1 MKAVIRLATP
11 TTLVMLIA
19 ATSNVLYTYYVS
31 RLGNDSIAAVS
42 LVLPISLI
50 AITAMGGGIGAG
62 ASSAIAR
69 ALGRKHRDDAAA
81 IAEHAMLLSLCIGL
95 GFAAA
100 IWLGAERLFTLMGG
114 RGVILE
120 QATLFAK
127 VLFGGSMISFAAA
140 MLDSIMRGEGNVRI
154 PAIWSSAAL
163 GLQILV
169 TPLFMFGFGW
179 GLPGAAAAMLACQ
192 SIAIVPRAFY
202 VFGGGGVVHPHV
214 MPQRWGPGALI
225 EILRVGVPASLST
238 LINYLGLMVLTGV
251 VARLGDSH
259 LAAYGLGTRV
269 DFLLMSLAYGF
280 GVAVLTLVGLSTG
293 ARQRHRTKVYVLRAG
308 SINASFLA
316 IFSIVLFEWPEVWLR
331 LFTQDAE
338 VLAVGANYFRWIAP
352 SYPFMGIAMVIS
364 FAFQGL
370 GRATIPLLWMV
381 VRVVGVVLT
390 SLVAV
395 AWFGA
400 TDTAV
405 FAIVAG
411 GNILSAGIMTLLFL
425 WLGPRTAQ

>member
-1 MKAVIRLATP
+1 
-11 TTLVMLIA
+11 
-19 ATSNVLYTYYVS
+19 
-31 RLGNDSIAAVS
+31 
-42 LVLPISLI
+42 
-50 AITAMGGGIGAG
+50 
-62 ASSAIAR
+62 
-69 ALGRKHRDDAAA
+69 
-81 IAEHAMLLSLCIGL
+81 
-95 GFAAA
+95 
-100 IWLGAERLFTLMGG
+100 
-114 RGVILE
+114 
-120 QATLFAK
+120 
-127 VLFGGSMISFAAA
+127 
-140 MLDSIMRGEGNVRI
+140 
-154 PAIWSSAAL
+154 
-163 GLQILV
+163 
-169 TPLFMFGFGW
+169 
-179 GLPGAAAAMLACQ
+179 
-192 SIAIVPRAFY
+192 
-202 VFGGGGVVHPHV
+202 